1 MTEAPEPPHPPLVLD
16 RYTIQVEVNGE
27 LLEMVDAPDLPTRP
41 QATRVHHAF
50 ERRAIDTFYSSSF
63 VLTALSAAN
72 FQHSLGIGTRP
83 THGVASTHMA
93 SLSITYVDDPP
104 VTFPGRSHRFL
115 SFIDEQTCVTFGG
128 VTVLRATQSV
138 PVSTVGGRPIKSV
151 SLHLEAASIQLH
163 EPSPTE
169 IGGEPFIRFPGG
181 QRLHVLSW
189 SLDSRSTTERNIEW
203 LPAESVFTYDWF
215 YDVAPA
221 PDVLSSWNPVSVA
234 QIAGQHTGDAI
245 TRAFAVQSA
254 DVGFVVYAILGGA
267 VFRVEEFDFTPPEPW
282 ARAMLGEY
290 AVAAVCFGTVKD
302 GICHSVLPLEELD
315 ESDLFP
321 GADGIRFIGRT
332 ITLWHNHAAIVS
344 GVLAGRLPY
353 YPINATLE

>member
-50 ERRAIDTFYSSSF
+50 ERRAIDTFDSSSF

-104 VTFPGRSHRFL
+104 VTFPGTRHQFL

-163 EPSPTE
+163 EPSLTE
-169 IGGEPFIRFPGG
+169 LGLESPYIRFPGG
-181 QRLHVLSW
+181 QRLRVLSW
-189 SLDSRSTTERNIEW
+189 SLDSRSTRASDTGW
-203 LPAESVFTYDWF
+203 LSAEAVFTDEWF
-215 YDVAPA
+215 YDVVPA
-221 PDVLSSWNPVSVA
+221 PTWNPVSVA

-245 TRAFAVQSA
+245 TRAFAVQSG

-267 VFRVEEFDFTPPEPW
+267 VFRVEEFNFTPPEPW
-282 ARAMLGEY
+282 VRAMLGEY

-344 GVLAGRLPY
+344 DVLAGRLPY